1 MDTAEIIVAP
11 EERSAP
17 ESAALRHTEEEVSAY
32 LTVLEG
38 GKERRPTAPKLVL
51 GNGKQI
57 ELSNDA
63 LRALR
68 FVLRHMARGE
78 AFALIPTSQTLS
90 TTEAARILNVSR
102 PYLVQLLTRGEI
114 AHTMVGS
121 HHRMRVEDVLAYKN
135 RQYERMESGLARMA
149 AEAQESGDYFNE

>member
-1 MDTAEIIVAP
+1 MDAAEVIVTP

-17 ESAALRHTEEEVSAY
+17 ESAALRHAEEEVSAY

-51 GNGKQI
+51 GDGQQLD
-57 ELSNDA
+57 LSPGVLKA
-63 LRALR
+63 LQR
-68 FVLRHMARGE
+68 VLHHMARGE

-90 TTEAARILNVSR
+90 TTEAAHILNVSR
-102 PYLVQLLTRGEI
+102 PYLVQLLSRGEI

-121 HHRMRVEDVLAYKN
+121 HHRMRLEDVLAYKK

-149 AEAQESGDYFNE
+149 AEAQEAGDYFNG